1 MASFDKIFSRF
12 LMLVNDYNLAQL
24 PEADVYDME
33 VEWLYAASSDPRV
46 RQKFSYFEIDEMM
59 REVSYE
65 LTNPVDEYAD
75 EEFVVRVLSIG
86 MAIAWLQP
94 QVDSILYTSPFI
106 GGKEE
111 KKIIDQHGATISR
124 LEAMK
129 NELKKT
135 LRDYGYYYN
144 SYVNGGS

>member
-12 LMLVNDYNLAQL
+12 LTLVNDYKLAQL
-24 PEADVYDME
+24 PEVDLDE
-33 VEWLYAASSDPRV
+33 LEIEWLYAASSDPRI
-46 RQKFSYFEIDEMM
+46 RQKFSYFEIDNTM
-59 REVSYE
+59 REVVCE
-65 LTNPVDEYAD
+65 LRNSVDEYAD
-75 EEFVVRVLSIG
+75 EEFVVRILSMG

-111 KKIIDQHGATISR
+111 KKILDTHAQTIDR
-124 LEAMK
+124 LDAMK
-129 NELKKT
+129 TELKKT

-144 SYVNGGS
+144 TYVNGGA

>member
-1 MASFDKIFSRF
+1 MASFEKIFSRF
-12 LMLVNDYNLAQL
+12 LSLVNDYNLAQL
-24 PEADVYDME
+24 PEADVYEME
-33 VEWLYAASSDPRV
+33 LEWLYAASSDPRV
-46 RQKFSYFEIDEMM
+46 RQKFTYFDIDDMM
-59 REVSYE
+59 REVSFT
-65 LTNPVDEYAD
+65 LRNSVDELAD
-75 EEFVVRVLSIG
+75 EEFVVRLLTTG

-94 QVDSILYTSPFI
+94 QVDSILFTSPFI

-111 KKIIDQHGATISR
+111 KKILDNHAQTIAR

-129 NELKKT
+129 TEQRKL

>member
-12 LMLVNDYNLAQL
+12 LALVNDYNLAQL
-24 PEADVYDME
+24 PETDVE
-33 VEWLYAASSDPRV
+33 ELEIEWLYAASSEPRI
-46 RQKFSYFEIDEMM
+46 RQKFSSFEIDVDT
-59 REVSYE
+59 REVVYE
-65 LTNPVDEYAD
+65 LRNSVDEYSD
-75 EEFVVRVLSIG
+75 EEYVVRILSIG

-94 QVDSILYTSPFI
+94 QVDSVLYTSPFV

-111 KKIIDQHGATISR
+111 KKIIDAHALTISR

-129 NELKKT
+129 AELKKT

-144 SYVNGGS
+144 SYVSGEA

>member
-1 MASFDKIFSRF
+1 MASFEKIFSRF

-24 PEADVYDME
+24 PEADIDE
-33 VEWLYAASSDPRV
+33 LEIEWLYAASSDPRV
-46 RQKFSYFEIDEMM
+46 RQKFRMLEIDTMM
-59 REVSYE
+59 REVEYE
-65 LTNPVDEYAD
+65 LRNPVDDYSD
-75 EEFVVRVLSIG
+75 EEFVVRILSMG

-94 QVDSILYTSPFI
+94 QVDSVLYTSPFI

-111 KKIIDQHGATISR
+111 KKILDTHAQTISR

-129 NELKKT
+129 TELKKT

-144 SYVNGGS
+144 SYVNGDV

>member
-12 LMLVNDYNLAQL
+12 LALVNDYNLAQL
-24 PEADVYDME
+24 PETDVE
-33 VEWLYAASSDPRV
+33 ELEIEWLYAASSEPRI
-46 RQKFSYFEIDEMM
+46 RQKFSSFEIDVDT
-59 REVSYE
+59 REVVYE
-65 LTNPVDEYAD
+65 LRNSVDEYSD
-75 EEFVVRVLSIG
+75 EEYVVRLLSIG

-94 QVDSILYTSPFI
+94 QVDSVLYTSPFV

-111 KKIIDQHGATISR
+111 KKIIDAHALTISR

-129 NELKKT
+129 TELKKT

-144 SYVNGGS
+144 SYVSGEA

>member
-12 LMLVNDYNLAQL
+12 LALVNDYNLAQL
-24 PEADVYDME
+24 PETDVE
-33 VEWLYAASSDPRV
+33 ELEIEWLYAASSEPRI
-46 RQKFSYFEIDEMM
+46 RQKFSSFEIDIDT
-59 REVSYE
+59 REVVYE
-65 LTNPVDEYAD
+65 LRNSVDEYSD
-75 EEFVVRVLSIG
+75 EEYVVRLLSIG

-94 QVDSILYTSPFI
+94 QVDSVLYTSPFV

-111 KKIIDQHGATISR
+111 KKIIDAHALTISR

-129 NELKKT
+129 TELKKT

-144 SYVNGGS
+144 SYVSGEA

>member
-12 LMLVNDYNLAQL
+12 LALVNDYNLAQL
-24 PEADVYDME
+24 PETDVE
-33 VEWLYAASSDPRV
+33 ELEIEWLYAASSEPRI
-46 RQKFSYFEIDEMM
+46 RQKFSSFEIDVDT
-59 REVSYE
+59 REVVYE
-65 LTNPVDEYAD
+65 LRNSVDEYSD
-75 EEFVVRVLSIG
+75 EEYVVRILSIG

-94 QVDSILYTSPFI
+94 QVDSVLYTSPFV

-111 KKIIDQHGATISR
+111 KKIIDAHALTISR

-129 NELKKT
+129 TELKKT

-144 SYVNGGS
+144 SYVSGEA